1 MALSPNIK
9 DRERDKFGETTTDSK
24 TAVRIIAPDGIP
36 VSVGAVDITPADD
49 GTTTL
54 ATITTVEVEVTAAT
68 GQKDITITNLSAGNL
83 YYSFETGVSSS
94 NHFMKKR
101 EQLVANNFA
110 SSIFLIRS
118 SGSSDIQIDREIKT

>member
-1 MALSPNIK
+1 MSDTYPSEKQIFKNVYDLTEKALRTLPQ
-9 DRERDKFGETTTDSK
+9 G
-24 TAVRIIAPDGIP
+24 TATIGD
-36 VSVGAVDITPADD
+36 VDINPAND

-54 ATITTVEVEVTAAT
+54 VTITTVEVEVTAAT
-68 GQKDITITNLSAGNL
+68 GQKDITITNLSNGNL